1 MRSNHHPLISHVPH
15 SISPSVRKQV
25 SFSRKAT
32 TSKDSS
38 ASNHNDE
45 EIFHRRIVHFEKGNG
60 GEEEDNRK
68 KSNKKPYGGFN
79 HRQFAKAVDP

>member
-1 MRSNHHPLISHVPH
+1 MRSNHPLISHVPY
-15 SISPSVRKQV
+15 SISPVRKQV

-38 ASNHNDE
+38 VSNHNDE

-60 GEEEDNRK
+60 GEEDNRK

>member
-1 MRSNHHPLISHVPH
+1 MHAFQSSSNLTRV
-15 SISPSVRKQV
+15 ISPVRKQV
-25 SFSRKAT
+25 SFSRKAS

-38 ASNHNDE
+38 APNHNDE

-68 KSNKKPYGGFN
+68 KSNKKPYGGFD

>member
-1 MRSNHHPLISHVPH
+1 MRSNHPLISHVPY
-15 SISPSVRKQV
+15 SISPVRKQV
-25 SFSRKAT
+25 SFNRKAT

-38 ASNHNDE
+38 ENHKDE